1 MNKYLKN
8 RIIDDNSNK
17 DTSVSSDSTILQSSA
32 GNVSN
37 SVNSESIINNE
48 QPEVPI
54 DFVALEDI
62 KFKYCKI
69 LLKNQQEEYTK
80 TEESASKLKQSVIS
94 VPVNITGSLKP
105 SKIKL
110 SYSTITSSC
119 SDGLFGDIMN
129 ND

>member
-8 RIIDDNSNK
+8 QIKEDNSNLNIN
-17 DTSVSSDSTILQSSA
+17 VSTDSTILQSSA
-32 GNVSN
+32 SN
-37 SVNSESIINNE
+37 MSTSVISESIINN
-48 QPEVPI
+48 QNPEIPI

-69 LLKNQQEEYTK
+69 LLKNQQEEYNK
-80 TEESASKLKQSVIS
+80 TEGNAKKLKESVIS
-94 VPVNITGSLKP
+94 VPLNISGSLKP

-110 SYSTITSSC
+110 SYQTITSSC